1 MSLWERLF
9 IVFVRFFAACR
20 SYASPYF
27 ILTVPMDAMGY
38 LPFVGERRERDIAWR
53 ICRPCKLYRAM
64 WIPST

>member
-38 LPFVGERRERDIAWR
+38 YLLWGDGANGISHA
-53 ICRPCKLYRAM
+53 
-64 WIPST
+64 